1 MRVALSLSVLELSG
15 MWRALL
21 VIVLF
26 SVRPAAALEFSCLQY
41 GPIDIAGTIVRHTYA
56 GPPDYESVTK
66 GDEPRTVWV
75 LQLDERICVEAN
87 RRYPREPIQLEIEL
101 ALTPEQ
107 YRQYRALLG
116 QRVRVAGELRHGGAN
131 YQKRLVIAASDI
143 EKIPLVP

>member
-1 MRVALSLSVLELSG
+1 

-21 VIVLF
+21 GIALF
-26 SVRPAAALEFSCLQY
+26 NVMLPAAALEFSCLRY

-87 RRYPREPIQLEIEL
+87 RDYPREAIQLEIEL

-107 YRQYRALLG
+107 YRQYRDLLG
-116 QRVRVAGELRHGGAN
+116 QRVRVTGELKHGGAN
-131 YQKRLVIAASDI
+131 DQKRLVIAARGI
-143 EKIPLVP
+143 AKTGLLP

>member
-1 MRVALSLSVLELSG
+1 

-21 VIVLF
+21 IIALLSAVP
-26 SVRPAAALEFSCLQY
+26 PATALEFSCLQY
-41 GPIDIAGTIVRHTYA
+41 GPINIAGTIVRHTYA

-87 RRYPREPIQLEIEL
+87 ARYPRELIQLEIEL

-107 YRQYRALLG
+107 YGRYRQLLG
-116 QRVRVAGELRHGGAN
+116 QKVRVTGELQHGGAN
-131 YQKRLVIAASDI
+131 YQKRLVIAPSDI
-143 EKIPLVP
+143 QKTSLLP

>member
-1 MRVALSLSVLELSG
+1 
-15 MWRALL
+15 MWRA
-21 VIVLF
+21 VLF
-26 SVRPAAALEFSCLQY
+26 IALFNGMSPAAALEFSCLQY

-87 RRYPREPIQLEIEL
+87 RRYPRELIQLEIEL

-116 QRVRVAGELRHGGAN
+116 QRVRVTGELRHGGAN

-143 EKIPLVP
+143 EKTGLLP